1 MKYTRYVLPILVLVI
16 LLTGAFPV
24 SAHGY
29 IVRSIPEDRS
39 SLERPPA
46 RLQYWFSEAL
56 EPNFSGINLRNDRG
70 DILAEGSVS
79 ESDDTLLTLRVPQDL
94 ADGAYIVELR
104 PAFASDGHVVIES
117 RVFFVGE
124 EVGGIESQAAS
135 DQALPLEIIWKALLI
150 NTSYLLFGT
159 VMLYTFVLVPVWG
172 NEQYPQGL
180 LPPRVMRRLNIL
192 IFGGLVFAGYANI
205 VGLMQQTMVFFGTS
219 LDLVLAG
226 NLWNVVRIGSRFG
239 DVWNF
244 RMLVLLV
251 VLIMH
256 IASIYYRAKFP
267 KFVRSFWTANTYLL
281 ALLIGAQA
289 VNSHAAGSLI
299 MPWNAMLM
307 HWLHAISVAF
317 WVGGILALA
326 LVLPVALQPYEG
338 EARWQALRP
347 IMRRFS
353 RYVVGAVLLVITS
366 GIYSA
371 SNWFFS
377 VDDYLSSYGTAM
389 SYKLAMVVLLLFVG
403 LLHHVALRPHLLEK
417 FPLNR
422 LVTWAKGFGVS
433 LRIEALVAIF
443 TLVLAAMLSSTPV
456 PEPDFLTQDI
466 ETPTANQRV
475 GDYEVQMTI
484 APGAPA
490 INSVDLAVRRNVLL
504 IDDVSIQVQF
514 VLPSRDQRS
523 AWLSAELVAQGLYT
537 IVDDSIDATGEWL
550 TLVDITEADGRLT
563 RMVFAWDIS
572 DSASVLESVAP
583 SWINIL
589 AAFAT
594 LAGVIYVMLP
604 ALRRLSSQMNWS
616 VTNIVISLG
625 VIIMTIVILV
635 ASTLYLEYQS
645 EQLLLAQ
652 NPPPQIV
659 NTVLPDMGSIASG
672 GALLQTDCPM
682 WSDDEA
688 LNALTGR
695 LSSLRDEDLFA
706 ITQEGWRDLP
716 ACDDSLTTT
725 QRWHIV
731 NYLRTL
737 RRN

>member
-1 MKYTRYVLPILVLVI
+1 MKASRYFLPILLLVI

-39 SLERPPA
+39 TLERPPA

-56 EPNFSGINLRNDRG
+56 EPDFSGINLRNDRG
-70 DILAEGSVS
+70 DILAEGGVS
-79 ESDDTLLTLRVPQDL
+79 ENDDTLLTLRVPQDL
-94 ADGAYIVELR
+94 VEGAYIVELR
-104 PAFASDGHVVIES
+104 PAFASDGHVVVES

-124 EVGGIESQAAS
+124 EIGGIESQSAS
-135 DQALPLEIIWKALLI
+135 DQALPLEVIWKALLI
-150 NTSYLLFGT
+150 NTTYLLFGT
-159 VMLYTFVLVPVWG
+159 AMLYTFVLVPVWG
-172 NEQYPQGL
+172 NERYPQGL
-180 LPPRVMRRLNIL
+180 LPPRVMRRLNI
-192 IFGGLVFAGYANI
+192 IMFGGLFFAGYANL

-219 LDLVLAG
+219 LELVLAG

-244 RMLVLLV
+244 RMLILLV
-251 VLIMH
+251 VLAMH
-256 IASIYYRAKFP
+256 LASIYYRAKFP

-289 VNSHAAGSLI
+289 VNSHAAGSLV

-317 WVGGILALA
+317 WVGGIFALA
-326 LVLPVALQPYEG
+326 LVLPVALKPYEG
-338 EARWQALRP
+338 DARWQALQP

-353 RYVVGAVLLVITS
+353 RYVVGAVILVITS

-371 SNWFFS
+371 TNWFFS
-377 VDDYLSSYGTAM
+377 VDDTLSSYGTAM
-389 SYKLAMVVLLLFVG
+389 TYKLAMVGLLLFVG
-403 LLHHVALRPHLLEK
+403 LLHHIALRPHLLEK

-422 LVTWAKGFGVS
+422 LVDWAKNFKNS
-433 LRIEALVAIF
+433 MRIEAIVAIL

-456 PEPDFLTQDI
+456 PEPDFLTQEI

-475 GDYEVQMTI
+475 GEYEVQMTI

-504 IDDVSIQVQF
+504 IDDVTVQVQF
-514 VLPSRDQRS
+514 VLPSLDQRS
-523 AWLSAELVAQGLYT
+523 DWLSTELVAQGLYT
-537 IVDDSIDATGEWL
+537 LVDDSIDATGEWL
-550 TLVDITEADGRLT
+550 TLVDITDAEGRLT
-563 RMVFAWDIS
+563 RMVFSWNIS
-572 DSASVLESVAP
+572 DEAGVLESVAP

-589 AAFAT
+589 TAFAT
-594 LAGVIYVMLP
+594 LGAIIYVLSP
-604 ALRRLSSQMNWS
+604 ALRRFSAQMNWS
-616 VTNIVISLG
+616 LTNIVISLG
-625 VIIMTIVILV
+625 VILMTVIILV
-635 ASTLYLEYQS
+635 ASTVFLNYQA
-645 EQLLLAQ
+645 EQLALEQ

-672 GALLQTDCPM
+672 GALIQSNCPM
-682 WSDDEA
+682 WSEDEA
-688 LNALTGR
+688 LNSLTGR
-695 LSSLRDEDLFA
+695 LNSLRDEDLFA

-716 ACDDSLTTT
+716 ACDNSLSTT

-737 RRN
+737 RRD

>member
-192 IFGGLVFAGYANI
+192 IFGGLFFAGYANI

-550 TLVDITEADGRLT
+550 TLVDITDAEGRLT

-589 AAFAT
+589 AALAT

-604 ALRRLSSQMNWS
+604 ALRRLSAQMNWS
-616 VTNIVISLG
+616 ATNIVISLG
-625 VIIMTIVILV
+625 VILMTVIILV

-695 LSSLRDEDLFA
+695 LNSLRDEDLFA

>member
-1 MKYTRYVLPILVLVI
+1 MKITRHFLPIALLII

-70 DILAEGSVS
+70 DILAEGGVS
-79 ESDDTLLTLRVPQDL
+79 ETDDTLLTLRVPQDL
-94 ADGAYIVELR
+94 AEGAYIVELR

-117 RVFFVGE
+117 RVFFVGDE
-124 EVGGIESQAAS
+124 ISGVVGQAAS
-135 DQALPLEIIWKALLI
+135 DQALPLEVIWKSLLI

-172 NEQYPQGL
+172 NERYPQGL
-180 LPPRVMRRLNIL
+180 LPPRVMRRLNI
-192 IFGGLVFAGYANI
+192 IMFGGIFFAAYANLM
-205 VGLMQQTMVFFGTS
+205 GLMQQTIVFFGTS

-244 RMLVLLV
+244 RMLVLIV
-251 VLIMH
+251 VLLMH
-256 IASIYYRAKFP
+256 IASIYYRQNFP

-299 MPWNAMLM
+299 MPWNAMMM

-338 EARWQALRP
+338 EARWEALRP

-353 RYVVGAVLLVITS
+353 RYVVGAVILVITS

-377 VDDYLSSYGTAM
+377 VDDALTSYGTAM
-389 SYKLAMVVLLLFVG
+389 SYKLVMVALLLFVG
-403 LLHHVALRPHLLEK
+403 LLHHIALRPHLLEK
-417 FPLNR
+417 MPLKR
-422 LVTWAKGFGVS
+422 LVTWAKGFGLSMRV
-433 LRIEALVAIF
+433 EAIVAIF
-443 TLVLAAMLSSTPV
+443 TLILAALLSSTPV
-456 PEPDFLTQDI
+456 PEPDFLTADI

-475 GDYEVQMTI
+475 GDYEIQMTI
-484 APGAPA
+484 APGAPG

-504 IDDVSIQVQF
+504 IDDVDVSVQF
-514 VLPSRDQRS
+514 VLPSLDQRS
-523 AWLSAELVAQGLYT
+523 DWLPAELVAQGLYT
-537 IVDDSIDATGEWL
+537 IVDDSIDTTGEWI
-550 TLVDITEADGRLT
+550 TLVDIVDADGRLT
-563 RMVFAWDIS
+563 RMVFAWAIS
-572 DSASVLESVAP
+572 DDSGVLESVAP
-583 SWINIL
+583 SWFNL
-589 AAFAT
+589 LTAFVT
-594 LAGVIYVMLP
+594 LFAIIYVLLP
-604 ALRRLSSQMNWS
+604 SLRRLSSQMDWS
-616 VTNIVISLG
+616 LTNIVISVG
-625 VIIMTIVILV
+625 VILMTIIILI
-635 ASTLYLEYQS
+635 ASTLFLNYQA
-645 EQLLLAQ
+645 EQLTLEQ

-682 WSDDEA
+682 WSDDDA
-688 LNALTGR
+688 LSALTGR
-695 LSSLRDEDLFA
+695 LSSLRDEDLYA
-706 ITQEGWRDLP
+706 ITQDGWRNLP
-716 ACDDSLTTT
+716 ACADSLSLT